1 MFYNQEKCLA
11 FITLLELQQFL
22 ENMLNPQLLEFI
34 FNIDITWE
42 RIPNYFY
49 KTNHTV
55 QKKLEYLITFM

>member
-1 MFYNQEKCLA
+1 MFYNQDKCLS
-11 FITLLELQQFL
+11 FITLLELQQLL

-42 RIPNYFY
+42 RIPNYLY

>member
-42 RIPNYFY
+42 RIPNYLY
-49 KTNHTV
+49 KTNQNV